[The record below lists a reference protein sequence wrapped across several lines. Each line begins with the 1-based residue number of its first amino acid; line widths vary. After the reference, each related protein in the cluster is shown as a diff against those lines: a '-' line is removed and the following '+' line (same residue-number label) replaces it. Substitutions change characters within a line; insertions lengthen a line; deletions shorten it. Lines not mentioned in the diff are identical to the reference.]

1 MADIED
7 WFDTDLLDSVKETA
21 TWLSDYEHG
30 DGDGLYWDVLPGKDI
45 DPRGTLTSVTSLY
58 GGAAGIALFFLRLY
72 RVTGETSYLD
82 KAKGGINYVIAH
94 NDGAKTYEDAGEGTM
109 RGIAAG
115 LMNGPAGGGYV
126 SYLLYEDTKDEK
138 YLNYALDVSNTL
150 LAAAD
155 SADDGSIYWSG
166 NFGILSDGGLIL
178 YLIWIYEKTGREEY
192 LLAAKKAGLF
202 ITAQAEEAPDGI
214 RWYVMDTEA
223 FGLGSHGFFPGFF
236 YGTAGTGYILAKLYE
251 HTKDELFL
259 RQAEGAADY
268 IRSIADLSKDR
279 HAALVRYNDPYKPDL
294 HYLGVCQGPIGTSR
308 LFYQLYKVT
317 GKPEY
322 LEWIVKL
329 TDGILKTGAPRIHSK
344 GYWHTYCYCCG
355 AAGMIEHFLSVY
367 RLTGEDRF
375 FAAAGAAVDTLL
387 GDSVADDGRR
397 CWYTAWNRHLP
408 GEVEPWAGLYLG
420 SAGSA
425 SSILSFYNFTND
437 DKEIGAYI
445 EDPYNK

>member
-1 MADIED
+1 
-7 WFDTDLLDSVKETA
+7 
-21 TWLSDYEHG
+21 
-30 DGDGLYWDVLPGKDI
+30 
-45 DPRGTLTSVTSLY
+45 
-58 GGAAGIALFFLRLY
+58 
-72 RVTGETSYLD
+72 
-82 KAKGGINYVIAH
+82 
-94 NDGAKTYEDAGEGTM
+94 
-109 RGIAAG
+109 
-115 LMNGPAGGGYV
+115 
-126 SYLLYEDTKDEK
+126 
-138 YLNYALDVSNTL
+138 
-150 LAAAD
+150 
-155 SADDGSIYWSG
+155 
-166 NFGILSDGGLIL
+166 
-178 YLIWIYEKTGREEY
+178 
-192 LLAAKKAGLF
+192 
-202 ITAQAEEAPDGI
+202 
-214 RWYVMDTEA
+214 MDTEA

-375 FAAAGAAVDTLL
+375 LRRRARRLTHCLATRLPMT
-387 GDSVADDGRR
+387 ADDAGTRHGTDIFRARSSLGRVCISEVPEAPR
-397 CWYTAWNRHLP
+397 QYCHFIILP
-408 GEVEPWAGLYLG
+408 TTIRKSGL
-420 SAGSA
+420 
-425 SSILSFYNFTND
+425 ILKTHIINNILRRI
-437 DKEIGAYI
+437 KICQR
-445 EDPYNK
+445 